1 MKRLRIN
8 LYDPSEYHYGLAC
21 GFMPNLR
28 AYLHEE
34 ETKPCMIIVPGGG
47 YEYAASGEAD
57 LVARRFHEAGFQTFV
72 LTYSTNPL
80 RRFPLHTQPMRDLAR
95 AIRIV
100 RRSAGELGCDP
111 ESLILLGFSA
121 GAHVCASVLVHH
133 EDLDTREDLAEKEG
147 SPYQGISCRPLAA
160 FLCYPVIT
168 MGEYAHKGSV
178 QALLGFNPTEEE
190 LNYFSLETQVTADT
204 PPCFLWHTADDASVP
219 MENSLQFAMALKK
232 AGVPFAYHL
241 FSHGQHGLSLSNA
254 EWAKGHFAENYTFE
268 HAGYILK
275 AIQDGKLS
283 ADEEE
288 LQKIDELAHRVY
300 GEKEAMPE
308 VSVWP
313 ELALSWLKTLNGKQA

>member
-34 ETKPCMIIVPGGG
+34 KDLPCMIIVPGGG

-57 LVARRFHEAGFQTFV
+57 LVARRFYDAGFQAFV

-80 RRFPLHTQPMRDLAR
+80 KRFPLHTQPMRDLAR
-95 AIRIV
+95 AV
-100 RRSAGELGCDP
+100 RVVRHHAQELGC
-111 ESLILLGFSA
+111 EEQNLILLGFSA
-121 GAHVCASVLVHH
+121 GAHVCASVCVHH
-133 EDLDTREDLAEKEG
+133 EDLDTRADLMETEQ
-147 SPYQGISCRPLAA
+147 SVYQGISCRPDAA
-160 FLCYPVIT
+160 FLSYPVIT

-178 QALLGFNPTEEE
+178 ISLLGETPSEEE
-190 LNYFSLETQVTADT
+190 LNYFSLETQVTEKT
-204 PPCFLWHTADDASVP
+204 PPCFVWHTVDDASVP
-219 MENSLQFAMALKK
+219 MENSLLFSMALKK

-268 HAGYILK
+268 HAGFILK
-275 AIQDGKLS
+275 AIQDGTLPAS
-283 ADEEE
+283 EEE
-288 LQKIDELAHRVY
+288 LAKIDELAHRVY

-308 VSVWP
+308 VEVWP
-313 ELALSWLKTLNGKQA
+313 ELALSWLKTVQGRA